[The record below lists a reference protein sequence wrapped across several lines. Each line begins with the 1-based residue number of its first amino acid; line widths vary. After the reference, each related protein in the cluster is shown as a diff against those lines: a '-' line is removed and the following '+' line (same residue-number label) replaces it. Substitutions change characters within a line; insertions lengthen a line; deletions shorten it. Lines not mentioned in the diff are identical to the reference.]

1 MRGLKV
7 VFNKEM
13 RRVFREPKMIFSL
26 FILPVILMVGIYG
39 LVGYLSN
46 NMSKDIESHTSLVY
60 VQNMPA
66 ELDTYFT
73 DFTSKS
79 DVRGV
84 ESADMLEDLKEQ
96 VANGEV
102 DLVVVFPEDF
112 MGAVNAYEAG
122 AGIPD
127 LHVFYNPSEN
137 YSKEAWDRFNDVL
150 NNSVRP
156 ALLQARIGDLQLL
169 DVFTINATE
178 DNGGQM
184 INEEKASGKML
195 SMMLPYLITIMLFAG
210 TMSLGTDTITGE
222 KERGTMASMLVTP
235 VKRRDIVLGKLL
247 ALTCMSML
255 SAAVYIV
262 TLVIAMPKALG
273 TGDMAISF
281 SAQQIVM
288 VIFLMIFLAFFYVA
302 LVALV
307 GVLAKTV
314 KEATT
319 YVTPLYLIVIV
330 AGLFTMLSTSGGHE
344 TYEYLIP
351 IYNSAIS
358 LGEIFTQ
365 DLTVTNF
372 LLTAGSTLVLS
383 AIISGVIVKAFD
395 SERIM
400 FNA

>member
-26 FILPVILMVGIYG
+26 FILPVILMVGIYA
-39 LVGYLSN
+39 LVGYLGNS
-46 NMSKDIESHTSLVY
+46 MTRDIEAHTSIVY
-60 VQNMPA
+60 MQNVPS
-66 ELDTYFT
+66 ELNDSLSA
-73 DFTSKS
+73 FTSKA

-84 ESADMLEDLKEQ
+84 ESPEMLEELKTQ
-96 VANGEV
+96 VANGDV
-102 DLVVVFPEDF
+102 DLVVVFPQDF
-112 MGAVNAYEAG
+112 MSAVNDYEHG
-122 AGIPD
+122 SGIPD
-127 LHVFYNPSEN
+127 VLVYYNPSED
-137 YSKEAWDRFNDVL
+137 YSSEAWNRFSDVL
-150 NNSVRP
+150 NNTVRP
-156 ALLQARIGDLQLL
+156 ALLETRIGDLKLL
-169 DVFTINATE
+169 DVFTVNAGT
-178 DNGGQM
+178 DNGGQL
-184 INEEKASGKML
+184 INEQKASGKML
-195 SMMLPYLITIMLFAG
+195 SMMLPYLITMMLFAG

-262 TLVIAMPKALG
+262 AMVIAMPQALG
-273 TGDMAISF
+273 AGDMAISF
-281 SAQQIVM
+281 TAEQVVM
-288 VIFLMIFLAFFYVA
+288 VVFLMIFLAFFYVS

-319 YVTPLYLIVIV
+319 YVTPLYIIVIV

-344 TYEYLIP
+344 TYEYFIP
-351 IYNSAIS
+351 VYSSALA

-365 DLTVTNF
+365 ELTLVHF
-372 LLTAGSTLVLS
+372 LISAGSTLVLS
-383 AIISGVIVKAFD
+383 VIISGIIVKAFD
-395 SERIM
+395 SERLM

>member
-26 FILPVILMVGIYG
+26 FILPVILMVGLYG
-39 LVGYLSN
+39 LIGYLSN
-46 NMSKDIESHTSLVY
+46 SMTKDIEAHTSLVY
-60 VQNMPA
+60 MQNVPE
-66 ELDTYFT
+66 ELNAGLSS
-73 DFTSKS
+73 FTSKA

-84 ESADMLEDLKEQ
+84 ESAEMLEDLETQ
-96 VANGEV
+96 VANGDV
-102 DLVVVFPEDF
+102 DLVVIFPENF
-112 MGAVNAYEAG
+112 MNLVGDYENG
-122 AGIPD
+122 SGIPD
-127 LHVFYNPSEN
+127 ILAYYNPSEE
-137 YSKEAWDRFNDVL
+137 YSSEAWNRFSDVL
-150 NNSVRP
+150 NNTIRP
-156 ALLQARIGDLQLL
+156 ALLEARIGDLKLL
-169 DVFTINATE
+169 DAFTVNAGTE
-178 DNGGQM
+178 NGGQLV
-184 INEEKASGKML
+184 NEQKASGKML
-195 SMMLPYLITIMLFAG
+195 SMMLPYLITMMLFAG

-262 TLVIAMPKALG
+262 ALVVAMPSALG
-273 TGDMAISF
+273 AGDMAISF
-281 SAQQIVM
+281 TAEQIVM
-288 VIFLMIFLAFFYVA
+288 VVFLMIFLAFFYVS

-319 YVTPLYLIVIV
+319 YVTPLYIIVIV
-330 AGLFTMLSTSGGHE
+330 AGLFTMLSTSASHE

-351 IYNSAIS
+351 VYSSALA

-365 DLTVTNF
+365 ELTLTNF
-372 LLTAGSTLVLS
+372 LLSAGSTLVLS
-383 AIISGVIVKAFD
+383 VIISGIIVKAFD

>member
-26 FILPVILMVGIYG
+26 FILPVILMVGIYA
-39 LVGYLSN
+39 LIGYLGNS
-46 NMSKDIESHTSLVY
+46 MTKDIEAHTSLVY
-60 VQNMPA
+60 MQNVPS
-66 ELDTYFT
+66 ELNDSLSA
-73 DFTSKS
+73 FTSKA

-84 ESADMLEDLKEQ
+84 ESSEMLEELKTQ
-96 VANGEV
+96 VANGDV
-102 DLVVVFPEDF
+102 DLVVVFPQDF
-112 MGAVNAYEAG
+112 MSAVNDYEHG
-122 AGIPD
+122 SGIPD
-127 LHVFYNPSEN
+127 VLVYYNPSED
-137 YSKEAWDRFNDVL
+137 YSSEAWNRFSDVL
-150 NNSVRP
+150 NNTVRP
-156 ALLQARIGDLQLL
+156 ALLETRIGDLKLL
-169 DVFTINATE
+169 DVFTVNAGT
-178 DNGGQM
+178 DNGGQL
-184 INEEKASGKML
+184 INEQKASGKML
-195 SMMLPYLITIMLFAG
+195 SMMLPYLITMMLFAG

-262 TLVIAMPKALG
+262 AMVIAMPQALG
-273 TGDMAISF
+273 AGDMAISF
-281 SAQQIVM
+281 TAEQVVM
-288 VIFLMIFLAFFYVA
+288 VVFLMIFLAFFYVS

-319 YVTPLYLIVIV
+319 YVTPLYIIVIV

-344 TYEYLIP
+344 TYEYFIP
-351 IYNSAIS
+351 VYSSALA

-365 DLTVTNF
+365 ELTLVHF
-372 LLTAGSTLVLS
+372 LISAGSTLVLS
-383 AIISGVIVKAFD
+383 VIISGIIVKAFD
-395 SERIM
+395 SERLM